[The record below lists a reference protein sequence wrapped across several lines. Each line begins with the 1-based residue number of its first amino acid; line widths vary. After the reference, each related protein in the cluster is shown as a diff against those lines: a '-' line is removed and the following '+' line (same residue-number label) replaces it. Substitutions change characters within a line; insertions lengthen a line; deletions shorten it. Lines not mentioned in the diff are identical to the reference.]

1 MAGPMIPPEILH
13 RKSLFSRL
21 HKIDQDLAEQT
32 RARRCP
38 FAGGRC
44 ITPTTHESLEAV
56 PLVFQRLLSFGLA
69 CAAAVKVAGVVSCR
83 HLFGFGSGGFTGRLS
98 CLSSPPFAKEEIR
111 TIPWSNSKAFSVYG
125 GPPSTVGSITFV
137 NCFPKPSATGV
148 WPDT

>member
-1 MAGPMIPPEILH
+1 MAEPMIPPEILH

-69 CAAAVKVAGVVSCR
+69 CAAVVKVAAAVFFP
-83 HLFGFGSGGFTGRLS
+83 HQFGFGGVGCIGHQCFL
-98 CLSSPPFAKEEIR
+98 LPPPFDKDEIR
-111 TIPWSNSKAFSVYG
+111 TVPWSNSKAFSVCG
-125 GPPSTVGSITFV
+125 APPSTAGNTIFK
-137 NCFPKPSATGV
+137 NCFPRTSVTGAC
-148 WPDT
+148 PGT